1 VGVGSNREATFVR
14 VTLLAVRFVWEIALL
29 LAWAFV
35 VAGLVD
41 SAVGQWLV
49 GGLVVVVIAGVWSV
63 FLSPRRRLDLPLAL
77 RTVMELVLFG
87 GAVIGLVAAGAVTA
101 GVALAVGEVA
111 SLVGLW
117 ALGLPPGSDAAT
129 EW

>member
-1 VGVGSNREATFVR
+1 VS
-14 VTLLAVRFVWEIALL
+14 VTLLSVRFVWEIALL
-29 LAWAFV
+29 IAWAYV

-41 SAVGQWLV
+41 SAVGQWVV
-49 GGLVVVVIAGVWSV
+49 GGLAVVVVAGVWSV

-87 GAVIGLVAAGAVTA
+87 GAAVGLVAAGAVTA
-101 GVALAVGEVA
+101 GLVLVVGEAA

-129 EW
+129 EL